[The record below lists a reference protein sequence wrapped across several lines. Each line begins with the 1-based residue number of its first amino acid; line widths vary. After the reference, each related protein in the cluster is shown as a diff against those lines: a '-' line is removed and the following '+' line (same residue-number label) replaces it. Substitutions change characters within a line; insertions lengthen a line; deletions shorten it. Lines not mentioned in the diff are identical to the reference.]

1 MASQNL
7 KPGDVIFSEKPFAYG
22 PKADTYPLCL
32 GCYNAADGSVLCSS
46 CGWPVCGP
54 QCENNPAHRN
64 AECAVFSKAGVKFQP
79 VEDPTAV
86 CLQYECI
93 TPLRWVI
100 FKLQGIQ
107 YLFINNVPICNLG
120 LHLFIILFLICRK
133 DSRQWISFNKIN
145 ILCHSSTYHL

>member
-1 MASQNL
+1 MKKCEVLNLKKKRGQYGSRKQSELFCMKGYLCYTIKLFLRFQDLFKIETNEKVGRYAAASQNL

-46 CGWPVCGP
+46 CGWPVCNP
-54 QCENNPAHRN
+54 QCEINPAHKN

-79 VEDPTAV
+79 VEDPAAV

-93 TPLRWVI
+93 TPLR
-100 FKLQGIQ
+100 
-107 YLFINNVPICNLG
+107 
-120 LHLFIILFLICRK
+120 
-133 DSRQWISFNKIN
+133 
-145 ILCHSSTYHL
+145 